1 MYHGTYTLSAVSDQ
15 PEYFCCCKNG
25 CPQATSAK
33 AGRSSVQK
41 VTAGQGPYDPFQQFS
56 LTPFEFHED
65 QDDDSSSGS
74 ACGGCTGSPS
84 PANSMHSCQDN
95 GLISSEDPAA
105 SEFLL
110 FALALHDQ
118 GFADLMPLAPASNP
132 CSSKPTS
139 KLPSVNSGLC
149 TLTRHCAGALDAMLP
164 SDCATAELDTQHDAP
179 NAQHD
184 AQQLGRKY
192 KNKVQQESM
201 QQHPDSVQQ
210 H

>member
-1 MYHGTYTLSAVSDQ
+1 
-15 PEYFCCCKNG
+15 
-25 CPQATSAK
+25 
-33 AGRSSVQK
+33 VQQ

-56 LTPFEFHED
+56 LTPFEFL
-65 QDDDSSSGS
+65 DDADDNSSNGS
-74 ACGGCTGSPS
+74 ACDGCTDSPS
-84 PANSMHSCQDN
+84 PADSMHSCQDN

-118 GFADLMPLAPASNP
+118 GFSDLVPQAPASNP

-139 KLPSVNSGLC
+139 KSPSVNSGLC
-149 TLTRHCAGALDAMLP
+149 TLTRTCAGALDAMLP
-164 SDCATAELDTQHDAP
+164 STCATAEQDTQHDAP

-184 AQQLGRKY
+184 AQQLGRKH
-192 KNKVQQESM
+192 KTKVQQEAL
-201 QQHPDSVQQ
+201 QEHPDSVQK